1 MKSAKKK
8 PTKSAKKLPAKK
20 KINSRTKGKVGEL
33 EFAQFLK
40 GRGITARRGQQF
52 KGGSD
57 SPDVVGL
64 KGFHIEVKRTE
75 AGNLYNW
82 MHQACTDANLCH
94 VPIVAHRKNNK
105 NWVIILDARDF
116 INMVQEVQNAKEINT

>member
-1 MKSAKKK
+1 MKKSAKKK
-8 PTKSAKKLPAKK
+8 PTKSAKPKK

-33 EFAQFLK
+33 EFAHFLQR
-40 GRGITARRGQQF
+40 RGIVARRGQQF
-52 KGGSD
+52 KGGTD

-64 KGFHIEVKRTE
+64 AGFHIEVKRTE

-82 MHQACTDANLCH
+82 MHQACTDANPCH

-116 INMVQEVQNAKEINT
+116 INMVQEIQNARNTGHA